1 MNNSFIQINNISKH
15 FADVKAVDDVS
26 FEIKEG
32 EFFSLLGPSGCGK
45 TTLLRLLAGF
55 EYPTSGNL
63 LIDGTDITALP
74 PDKRPTNMVFQNYAI
89 FPHLNV
95 EKNIQ
100 FGLRKLGLSNDEID
114 KRVKEVLSL
123 VKLEG
128 YEERFSN
135 QLSGGQRQRVALARA
150 LVRQPKVLLLDEPL
164 GALDKKLRDEM
175 QLELRTLQKN
185 IGITFVFVT
194 HDQQE
199 AISMSD
205 RVAVMSEGKIQQLS
219 APNELYKN
227 PENIFVSD
235 FIGETNFLKAST
247 KSKDGEHIN
256 VAIEDL
262 GDFMVKN
269 NLNIPENSADV
280 VCSIRPESM
289 MISRD
294 KSDWDIC
301 LEAKINQTSYLG
313 EMTRFYVEVSGINKV
328 ITVSSQHFDN
338 QSFENKTCFIS
349 INLEDISLL
358 QKK

>member
-114 KRVKEVLSL
+114 KRVKDVLLL

-205 RVAVMSEGKIQQLS
+205 RVAVMNEGKIQQLS
-219 APNELYKN
+219 EPNELYKN

-235 FIGETNFLKAST
+235 FIGETNFLKAET
-247 KSKDGEHIN
+247 KSSDGDFIN
-256 VAIEDL
+256 VSIEGL
-262 GDFMVKN
+262 GEFKIKN
-269 NLNIPENSADV
+269 NLNID
-280 VCSIRPESM
+280 
-289 MISRD
+289 
-294 KSDWDIC
+294 
-301 LEAKINQTSYLG
+301 
-313 EMTRFYVEVSGINKV
+313 
-328 ITVSSQHFDN
+328 
-338 QSFENKTCFIS
+338 
-349 INLEDISLL
+349 
-358 QKK
+358 